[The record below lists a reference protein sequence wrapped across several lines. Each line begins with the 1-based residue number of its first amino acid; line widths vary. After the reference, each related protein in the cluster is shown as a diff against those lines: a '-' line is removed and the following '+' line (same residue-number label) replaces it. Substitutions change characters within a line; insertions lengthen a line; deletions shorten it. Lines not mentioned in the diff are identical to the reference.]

1 MTPPETDKVGRLLS
15 HRLRGFDEWDST
27 QLGLQRALEA
37 GVRNAEFDV
46 RFTRDGQAVAY
57 HDPLFR
63 ANDGA
68 WHFVDEWELAALR
81 TQAAF
86 PHLAT
91 LEEMCACFAEFRS
104 ADALLHVDIKVGGQ
118 ETVIHDTIAGFGLLP
133 HVVIVSWL
141 PGALVRFNALAPETR
156 LCFSHLPLAP
166 VLYGVAKAVFEI
178 VDHVPRV
185 VSRAM
190 REFGPSFLKEASTF
204 SFYFHDNGDPVTGD
218 TGDDGAHHNLCHVV
232 PGLMSGAMLDLL
244 RRTRGMVCMPVR
256 LAPRT
261 LVTGYREQDVQV
273 AVYSVDDEASL
284 EHLMATVDPDFV
296 YVDSADVLRRSM
308 AVETAGGRL
317 RHASM

>member
-1 MTPPETDKVGRLLS
+1 MTLPEADKVGRLLS

-37 GVRNAEFDV
+37 GVPNAEFDV

-81 TQAAF
+81 TQTAF

-91 LEEMCACFAEFRS
+91 LEQMCACFAQFRGP
-104 ADALLHVDIKVGGQ
+104 DALLHVDIKVGGR
-118 ETVIHDTIAGFGLLP
+118 EALIHETIAKFGLLQ
-133 HVVIVSWL
+133 HAVIVSWL
-141 PGALVRFNALAPETR
+141 PQSLVRFHALSPQTR
-156 LCFSHLPLAP
+156 LCFSHLPLSP
-166 VLYGVAKAVFEI
+166 PLYGFAKAVFEV

-190 REFGPSFLKEASTF
+190 RELGPPFLKEASTV
-204 SFYFHDNGDPVTGD
+204 SFHFHDEGDPASGD

-232 PGLMSGAMLDLL
+232 PGLVRGEMLRLL
-244 RRTRGMVCMPVR
+244 LETRGMVCVPVR
-256 LAPRT
+256 LSSRR
-261 LVTGYREQDVQV
+261 LVEGYRAQNVEV
-273 AVYSVDDEASL
+273 AVYSADDEPSL
-284 EHLMATVDPDFV
+284 ERVMAAVDPDIV
-296 YVDSADVLRRSM
+296 YVNSAEVLRKAM
-308 AVETAGGRL
+308 AAPLPGATL
-317 RHASM
+317 RPA